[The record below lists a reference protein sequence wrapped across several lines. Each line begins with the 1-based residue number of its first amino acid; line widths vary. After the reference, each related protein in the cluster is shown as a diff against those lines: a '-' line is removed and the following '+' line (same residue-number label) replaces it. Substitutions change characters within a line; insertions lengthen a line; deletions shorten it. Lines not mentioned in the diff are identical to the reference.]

1 MLTLKRPPL
10 APGRQ
15 VKSWE
20 IILVNQIH
28 HLNGVTTPINARNQ
42 FKVEQKYCF
51 LFINSILHDRQNIV
65 LEV

>member
-28 HLNGVTTPINARNQ
+28 HLNGVTTPINAI
-42 FKVEQKYCF
+42 
-51 LFINSILHDRQNIV
+51 INLKWNKNIV
-65 LEV
+65 FFLLILFSMTDRTLF